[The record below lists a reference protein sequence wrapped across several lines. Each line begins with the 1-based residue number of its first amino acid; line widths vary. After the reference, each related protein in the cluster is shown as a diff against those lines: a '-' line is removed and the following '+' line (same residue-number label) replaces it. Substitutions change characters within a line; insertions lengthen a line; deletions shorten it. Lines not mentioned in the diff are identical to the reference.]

1 MGVAFVVVPSP
12 VIEEWKMDNN
22 LTKKKK
28 SNSPNRVAWL
38 FLVPSFLFIIVFNF
52 IPLISAMTISTLNL
66 NIFMKNVSFA
76 GLGNYIKI
84 LSDLRFWNS
93 LKNTMVFTVL
103 EAPMQIGLAL
113 LVAAVIHRN
122 TRFRRL
128 MRSFYYIPVV
138 CSMTA
143 MGILWSILD
152 PTLGYYSYIFKML
165 GIDNALFLKSPS
177 TAMLW
182 VVLITVWKN
191 FGLTMMIL
199 IAGFQDIPYSYYE
212 AAQIDG
218 ANAGQ
223 SFRFISLP
231 LLKPSLAFCI
241 VTVIIDCLKVFD
253 QVYVMT
259 QGGPLHAT
267 ETVVQYIYQ
276 KGFSIAPF
284 NLGYASAVAEIL
296 FLIIAF
302 VTYFLFKSLNRK
314 EAVEY

>member
-1 MGVAFVVVPSP
+1 MPSP
-12 VIEEWKMDNN
+12 VIEEWKMDNK
-22 LTKKKK
+22 LTRKRKLK
-28 SNSPNRVAWL
+28 SPNRVVWL
-38 FLVPSFLFIIVFNF
+38 FLAPSFLFIIVFNF
-52 IPLISAMTISTLNL
+52 IPLISAMTISTLDL
-66 NIFMKNVSFA
+66 TIFMKNISFEGA
-76 GLGNYIKI
+76 GNYIKV

-93 LKNTMVFTVL
+93 LKNTMVFTLL
-103 EAPMQIGLAL
+103 EAPLQIGLAL
-113 LVAAVIHRN
+113 IVASAIHQN

-143 MGILWSILD
+143 MGILWSILLD
-152 PTLGYYSYIFKML
+152 PTLGYYSFIFKII

-177 TAMLW
+177 TAILW

-218 ANAGQ
+218 ASAGQ

-241 VTVIIDCLKVFD
+241 ITVIIDCLKVFD

-259 QGGPLHAT
+259 QGGPLHST
-267 ETVVQYIYQ
+267 ETAVQYIYQ

-284 NLGYASAVAEIL
+284 NLGYASAAAEIL

-302 VTYFLFKSLNRK
+302 VTYFLFRSLNRK

>member
-1 MGVAFVVVPSP
+1 MPSP
-12 VIEEWKMDNN
+12 VVEEWKMDNN
-22 LTKKKK
+22 LKKKK
-28 SNSPNRVAWL
+28 IFNSPNRVAWL
-38 FLVPSFLFIIVFNF
+38 FLVPSFLFIILFNF
-52 IPLISAMTISTLNL
+52 IPLFSAMAISTLNL
-66 NIFMKNVSFA
+66 NIFMKNVSFV

-84 LSDLRFWNS
+84 ISDPRFWNS
-93 LKNTMVFTVL
+93 LKNTLLFTVL
-103 EAPMQIGLAL
+103 EAPLQIGLAL
-113 LVAAVIHRN
+113 LVASVIHRN
-122 TRFRRL
+122 TRFKRL
-128 MRSFYYIPVV
+128 LRSFYYIPVV

-143 MGILWSILD
+143 MGILWSILLD
-152 PTLGYYSYIFKML
+152 PTLGYYSYIFKLL
-165 GIDNALFLKSPS
+165 GINNALFLKSPA
-177 TAMLW
+177 TAIIW

-223 SFRFISLP
+223 SFRYISLP

-259 QGGPLHAT
+259 QGGPLHST

-296 FLIIAF
+296 FLIIAV
-302 VTYFLFKSLNRK
+302 VTYFLFKLLNRK